1 MFAERAIEWVARY
14 LRRATYNGN
23 DIEARYYMMLGAS
36 IAGIGFGHAGVHIP
50 HAMAYP
56 IAGMVKEWKPP
67 DYPVDYPLV
76 PPWYIGYDGCS
87 GGHEVHSG
95 SGA

>member
-36 IAGIGFGHAGVHIP
+36 IAGIGFGHAAFTYLMQWP
-50 HAMAYP
+50 TQ
-56 IAGMVKEWKPP
+56 
-67 DYPVDYPLV
+67 
-76 PPWYIGYDGCS
+76 
-87 GGHEVHSG
+87 
-95 SGA
+95 